1 MTAKYIRNM
10 NTYEIALTRKE
21 AETLA
26 YSSTRYDILLT
37 ALDLNGWKDEEIFR
51 IYGNKY
57 EVAADLAR
65 AAKKA

>member
-21 AETLA
+21 AEALA

-37 ALDLNGWKDEEIFR
+37 ALDCDSWKDAEVFK

-65 AAKKA
+65 AAKRA